1 MRASE
6 KKDVRPGM
14 NMRSNPL
21 AAINSVAVAIGR
33 FSSLQEMLEYALDR
47 VLDVVQTEAGGVY
60 LLSEDREELNL
71 VVHRGLPEALWRA
84 IDHLKLGEGLSGRV
98 ALTGEPIVIRNL
110 KDDSRLMHQVARDEG
125 LRGFASVPLRS
136 NFKTYGTL
144 NVHTHADRVFSEED
158 VQLLTSMAS
167 QIGLAVANTRLF
179 LELQAS
185 ERKLRG
191 LVANPEDLIYL
202 TDRRRRIVNAK
213 PAFERMLGHDP
224 DTASGSDRTILSF
237 LHETDRERV
246 GRQLAVMMHCHAFR
260 AEEFRTQHATGEGF
274 RWFSQPNVPLRDE
287 LGDLMGSERIA
298 HDVTERRETQE
309 QIANA
314 ERLADLGR
322 MAANIAHEIRNP
334 LGAIVNSIH
343 ALRHPRVAGDHRLL
357 DIITEE
363 AERLD
368 GIITE
373 FLMFARPPVGVPIT
387 CEVQELIE
395 TTVILFKRS
404 GQLAGSV
411 ELRCGCPQDL
421 PPVLADPNQ
430 LRQALWNLISNA
442 VDATGVHG
450 SVDIDASVSVDRQKV
465 SISVTDDGPGVRDAK
480 RIFEPFCTT
489 KARGTGLGLPIVAS
503 IVRHHGGV
511 IRVDNIE
518 GRGARFSFSIPVAV
532 PAQPAVEIA

>member
-1 MRASE
+1 
-6 KKDVRPGM
+6 M

-33 FSSLQEMLEYALDR
+33 FSGLQEMLEYALDR

-191 LVANPEDLIYL
+191 LVENPEDLIYL
-202 TDRRRRIVNAK
+202 TDRCRRIVNAK
-213 PAFERMLGHDP
+213 PAFERILGHDP
-224 DTASGSDRTILSF
+224 DTFSGSDRTILSF

-260 AEEFRTQHATGEGF
+260 AEELRAHATGEGF
-274 RWFSQPNVPLRDE
+274 HWFSQPNVPLRDE

-298 HDVTERRETQE
+298 HDATERRETQE

-322 MAANIAHEIRNP
+322 MAASIAHEIAILTP
-334 LGAIVNSIH
+334 LLLIH
-343 ALRHPRVAGDHRLL
+343 ALRRTRVAGDHRLL

-368 GIITE
+368 GIITGSDV
-373 FLMFARPPVGVPIT
+373 RPAPVGVPIT
-387 CEVQELIE
+387 CEV
-395 TTVILFKRS
+395 RS
-404 GQLAGSV
+404 
-411 ELRCGCPQDL
+411 
-421 PPVLADPNQ
+421 
-430 LRQALWNLISNA
+430 
-442 VDATGVHG
+442 
-450 SVDIDASVSVDRQKV
+450 
-465 SISVTDDGPGVRDAK
+465 
-480 RIFEPFCTT
+480 
-489 KARGTGLGLPIVAS
+489 
-503 IVRHHGGV
+503 
-511 IRVDNIE
+511 
-518 GRGARFSFSIPVAV
+518 
-532 PAQPAVEIA
+532 